1 MIISLWTTAIASP
14 NELWLV
20 LYFKDRIIA
29 QKILGHFEYFPLMSS
44 TAIKSASA
52 SELAQNEADT
62 EQLGFDFELHYDLH
76 GKSLQDISSEIL
88 QDSSYSKHIHNW
100 DKNLLPSPV
109 HAIAKVGAKY
119 LREKAY
125 GILVTHSAV
134 EEVLPASWANR
145 SSTAVRLRDDI
156 DSWLFFA
163 KKALRRIKMTRVH
176 LNMSKTDLAELFL
189 FKY

>member
-1 MIISLWTTAIASP
+1 
-14 NELWLV
+14 
-20 LYFKDRIIA
+20 
-29 QKILGHFEYFPLMSS
+29 MSS

-52 SELAQNEADT
+52 SASEFAQNEEDT

-76 GKSLQDISSEIL
+76 GKSLQDIFSEIL
-88 QDSSYSKHIHNW
+88 LDSSSSKHIHNW
-100 DKNLLPSPV
+100 DKKLHPSPV

-145 SSTAVRLRDDI
+145 GSTAVRFTDDI
-156 DSWLFFA
+156 DIRLFF
-163 KKALRRIKMTRVH
+163 
-176 LNMSKTDLAELFL
+176 SKVEAPAMNTFAQG
-189 FKY
+189 

>member
-1 MIISLWTTAIASP
+1 
-14 NELWLV
+14 
-20 LYFKDRIIA
+20 
-29 QKILGHFEYFPLMSS
+29 MSS

-88 QDSSYSKHIHNW
+88 QDSSASKHIHNW
-100 DKNLLPSPV
+100 DKKLLPSPV

-145 SSTAVRLRDDI
+145 GSTAVRLLDDI
-156 DSWLFFA
+156 DSRLFFA
-163 KKALRRIKMTRVH
+163 KVGASAM
-176 LNMSKTDLAELFL
+176 KTFAQS
-189 FKY
+189 